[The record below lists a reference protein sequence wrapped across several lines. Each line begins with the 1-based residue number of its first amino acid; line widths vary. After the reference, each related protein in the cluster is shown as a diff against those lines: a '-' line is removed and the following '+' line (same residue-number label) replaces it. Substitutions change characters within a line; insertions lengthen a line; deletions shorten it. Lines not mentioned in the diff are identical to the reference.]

1 MSSPRLRVV
10 ESPAVLADTAAK
22 WIHDRAWDVVGAR
35 GRFTLALSG
44 GNTPR
49 ALYARLAAGPLLP
62 WEQMDICFGDERAVP
77 PDSPESNYRMVRETL
92 LKAPGLPPERVHRI
106 RAELPPVEAA
116 RDYEQTLRRLF
127 PGAAPVPR
135 FDLILLGL
143 GPDGHTASLF
153 PHSPGLAERQA
164 WVLANWVEKFGTH
177 RLSFS
182 YPVLDAAA
190 EVLFLVA
197 GADKE
202 WALHEVLQGGASVED
217 VPARGVRP
225 TGGALTFLVDR
236 AAAAGLVLQS
246 A

>member
-1 MSSPRLRVV
+1 MGTPRLRVV
-10 ESPAVLADTAAK
+10 DNPKALADAAAK
-22 WIHDRAWDVVGAR
+22 WVHDRAWEVASAK

-49 ALYARLAAGPLLP
+49 ALYTRLAAGPRLP
-62 WEQMDICFGDERAVP
+62 WEQMEICFGDERPVP
-77 PDSPESNYRMVRETL
+77 PDDPDSNYRMVKETL
-92 LKAPGLPPERVHRI
+92 LKAPGLSPERVHRI

-116 RDYEQTLRRLF
+116 HDYEQTLRKLF
-127 PGAAPVPR
+127 PAAASFPR
-135 FDLILLGL
+135 FDLVLLGL

-153 PHSPGLAERQA
+153 PHTPGLAEKQA
-164 WVLANWVEKFGTH
+164 WVIANWVERLGTH
-177 RLSFS
+177 RLSFT

-190 EVLFLVA
+190 EVLFLVS

-202 WALHEVLQGGASVED
+202 WALHEVLQGGASVQD

-225 TGGALTFLVDR
+225 TQGALTFLVDR
-236 AAAAGLVLQS
+236 AAAAGLGQMS

>member
-1 MSSPRLRVV
+1 MAWPRLRVE
-10 ESPAVLADTAAK
+10 ESPVLLADTAAK
-22 WIHDRAWDVVGAR
+22 WIHDRAWEVVNAQ
-35 GRFTLALSG
+35 GRFTIALSG

-49 ALYARLAAGPLLP
+49 ALYARLAAGPRLP
-62 WEQMDICFGDERAVP
+62 WEKMDICFGDERAVP

-92 LKAPGLPPERVHRI
+92 LQAPGLPPERVHRM
-106 RAELPPVEAA
+106 RAELPPEEAA
-116 RDYEQTLRRLF
+116 REYEQTLRGLF
-127 PGAAPVPR
+127 PTAAPVPR

-153 PHSPGLAERQA
+153 PHSPGLSERQA

-177 RLSFS
+177 RLSLSF
-182 YPVLDAAA
+182 PVLDAGTA
-190 EVLFLVA
+190 VLFLVA

-202 WALHEVLQGGASVED
+202 WALHQVLQGGASVAD

-225 TGGALTFLVDR
+225 ATGALTFLVDR
-236 AAAAGLVLQS
+236 AAAAGLVLRS